1 MNTQW
6 SVEKIHWIYFV
17 SLGIL
22 LSGFIFFVDNGL
34 ENFFLIQT
42 SKSILIT
49 DYLSVGGLYAT
60 LANVGLVLLLNLA
73 IIRLS
78 KAPLNGINIAALF
91 TIIGFSFFGKNII
104 NSLPIYLGVFLYSK
118 IQNVSFS
125 TLMPVMLFSSGLAP
139 VVSFMMFGFGSVTF
153 ITITG
158 AIATGIIA
166 GLVLPEISQT
176 VKPFHENLNLY
187 NVGFS
192 LGFIAIFVSVI
203 LRAFNVD
210 LSSDVSVST
219 SYQTELWTFSLLM
232 VLSFLVL
239 SILFKPKKEHLKA
252 LFKSTGN
259 EGDYTEIFGVGT
271 TWLNVFFMGVISL
284 FIIFI
289 FDFSMNGPLI
299 AGLLTVVGFGTFGK
313 HPFNSIP
320 VILGALLA
328 VWLTDYTFESTGFM
342 IAILF
347 ATALAPVS
355 GKYGPLVGILAG
367 FIHVLITPFAY
378 ILQGGFDLYNNGFA
392 AGFAAMLVSSMSK
405 VYLSLFHKNI

>member
-1 MNTQW
+1 MAKE
-6 SVEKIHWIYFV
+6 SIEKIQWIYFV
-17 SLGIL
+17 GLGLL
-22 LSGFIFFVDNGL
+22 LSGFFLIGEDSFS
-34 ENFFLIQT
+34 NFFLIQT

-73 IIRLS
+73 IIRIS
-78 KAPLNGINIAALF
+78 KAPLDGINIAALL
-91 TIIGFSFFGKNII
+91 TIVGFSFFGKNII
-104 NSLPIYLGVFLYSK
+104 NSLPIYMGVYIYSK
-118 IQNVSFS
+118 IQKVSFS
-125 TLMPVMLFSSGLAP
+125 TLIPIMLFSSGLAP
-139 VVSFMMFGFGSVTF
+139 VVSFIMFGFESVTV
-153 ITITG
+153 ITIVS
-158 AIATGIIA
+158 AIVTGIIA

-210 LSSDVSVST
+210 LNSDVLVST
-219 SYQTELWTFSLLM
+219 SYQNELWIFSAMM
-232 VLSFLVL
+232 VGSFLVL
-239 SILFKPKKEHLKA
+239 SLLFKPKKESLIA

-259 EGDYTEIFGVGT
+259 EGDYIEIFEAGAA
-271 TWLNVFFMGVISL
+271 WLNVFMMGILSL
-284 FIIFI
+284 FIIYV

-313 HPFNSIP
+313 HPLNSIP
-320 VILGALLA
+320 VIFGALLA
-328 VWLTDYTFESTGFM
+328 VWLTDYTFESTGFV

-347 ATALAPVS
+347 VTALAPVS

-392 AGFAAMLVSSMSK
+392 AGFAAMLVSSLSK
-405 VYLSLFHKNI
+405 VYLALFNK